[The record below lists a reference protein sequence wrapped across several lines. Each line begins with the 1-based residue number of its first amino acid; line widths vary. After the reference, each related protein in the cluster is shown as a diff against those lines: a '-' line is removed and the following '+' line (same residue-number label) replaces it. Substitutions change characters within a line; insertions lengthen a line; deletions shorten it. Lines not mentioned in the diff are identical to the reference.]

1 MASRPPS
8 PRCCSLLKDRAKQM
22 VQCLQITNS
31 KQMNKP
37 VCQLGLCSAPVS
49 LCWRAPCL
57 WSLCS
62 CWELAGGE
70 VCQEG
75 HLLRVFRL
83 HPFCF
88 PSFLL
93 SIFFAFFPTAPPC
106 GRGARRLTQ
115 ATVLS
120 PEDPCVPWC
129 QLKTPQQ
136 VPAERRLTDAVR
148 QHLLCHLLAE
158 QYSGAMYIWV

>member
-1 MASRPPS
+1 
-8 PRCCSLLKDRAKQM
+8 M
-22 VQCLQITNS
+22 VQCLEITNS

-37 VCQLGLCSAPVS
+37 VCQLGICSAPVS

-75 HLLRVFRL
+75 HLLRVFGL
-83 HPFCF
+83 HPSCF

-93 SIFFAFFPTAPPC
+93 SFPLPLRVDEVQGESPKPPC
-106 GRGARRLTQ
+106 CPPRIPVSLGA
-115 ATVLS
+115 S
-120 PEDPCVPWC
+120 
-129 QLKTPQQ
+129 
-136 VPAERRLTDAVR
+136 
-148 QHLLCHLLAE
+148 
-158 QYSGAMYIWV
+158 